1 MSYKVGTIINRNY
14 TYNGNLYTAK
24 ITFKRMR
31 NIVLRLGKE
40 ENALRLSA
48 PYYSSMERI
57 DKMVSEFLPKLIKRS
72 KKVDA
77 ALPYGDGW
85 VYILGERIEAEFEDE
100 KEREMYLK
108 KRLLKV
114 VEERVR
120 LYEKEMGVFP
130 PYKVRVEKMS
140 SRYGS
145 NSRKTHSLC
154 FASVLIHYPIEIIDS
169 VVVHELAHHY
179 VFDHSQKFY
188 NVVLNYCPEY
198 KRLHTRLRKKMYE

>member
-85 VYILGERIEAEFEDE
+85 VYILGEKIEAEFEDE

-108 KRLLKV
+108 KRKIRDGGIPALQSKGG
-114 VEERVR
+114 ED
-120 LYEKEMGVFP
+120 
-130 PYKVRVEKMS
+130 
-140 SRYGS
+140 
-145 NSRKTHSLC
+145 
-154 FASVLIHYPIEIIDS
+154 VLPLWLQLQEDPF
-169 VVVHELAHHY
+169 LMLRQRAHPLPNRDY
-179 VFDHSQKFY
+179 
-188 NVVLNYCPEY
+188 
-198 KRLHTRLRKKMYE
+198 

>member
-1 MSYKVGTIINRNY
+1 
-14 TYNGNLYTAK
+14 
-24 ITFKRMR
+24 MR

-140 SRYGS
+140 SRYGP

-188 NVVLNYCPEY
+188 NVVLKYCPEY

>member
-14 TYNGNLYTAK
+14 TYNGNLYIAK

-85 VYILGERIEAEFEDE
+85 VYILGEKIEAEFEDE

-108 KRLLKV
+108 KRLLKL

-120 LYEKEMGVFP
+120 SPTPGRP
-130 PYKVRVEKMS
+130 IPYASPACS
-140 SRYGS
+140 SITQSRLLIRWWCTNWPIIMCS
-145 NSRKTHSLC
+145 TIARNSIMWC
-154 FASVLIHYPIEIIDS
+154 
-169 VVVHELAHHY
+169 
-179 VFDHSQKFY
+179 
-188 NVVLNYCPEY
+188 
-198 KRLHTRLRKKMYE
+198 